1 MAEKTRF
8 DLVPMAAVAQIADVL
23 AHGAAKYSPN
33 NWARG
38 TEWSRYYAAAMRHL
52 AAFWGG
58 EDIDPDS
65 GLSHLAH
72 AGCCLVF
79 LLEYQRNGWG
89 TDDRFLGPDS
99 APFTKDDG
107 RGAPAPEEPQPC
119 DLDWDVVGHLPEGVA
134 PVPKRCCW
142 VDPQGQA
149 HCELAQQSAIDLDD
163 DGLS

>member
-1 MAEKTRF
+1 MAEKTRY
-8 DLVPMAAVAQIADVL
+8 DLIPMAAVGQIADVL

-72 AGCCLVF
+72 AGCCLLF
-79 LLEYQRNGWG
+79 LIEYQRNSWG

-99 APFTKDDG
+99 EVFTKDDG
-107 RGAPAPEEPQPC
+107 RGAPEPG
-119 DLDWDVVGHLPEGVA
+119 DLDWSQVGCIPEGTA
-134 PVPKRCCW
+134 PQAKRCCW
-142 VDPQGQA
+142 VDPNGSPRCA
-149 HCELAQQSAIDLDD
+149 DAQQGAIDLDD